1 MVEEWNGVEDAI
13 EDPEEIRVIF
23 SALDSFSQYA
33 KNAHMN
39 CTHFR
44 RQAFYALPQA
54 HWQMLAAP
62 PFNYLD
68 TLNRV
73 DDAIESNAELART
86 IVTMGLRSFGMVGA
100 DEEAVVPE
108 EWSGI
113 AKYNDLDKARSTI
126 RQFYRDWSSE
136 GRVERDACYGPVFRA
151 LEAEKAR
158 RRLASDSRTDAT
170 TTQTQTPAEPQ
181 TSVASP
187 LRVLVPGAGL
197 GRLVFELCRL
207 GYDTEGNEISY
218 HQLLASSYILNSCE
232 RAGRHTIYPWIH
244 SFSNHKSRANQFT
257 AYSIPDVHPQQA
269 LAETTAAGAKIG
281 TMQMCAADF
290 LCLYGDDAHA
300 GTYDAVATVFFLD
313 TAPNLIRYLEVIWRC
328 LRPGGVLINIGPL
341 LWHWENH
348 VPGQNGYDGD
358 GDHDENDTSMGVAD
372 PGSFELTDDEVV
384 ALVEKT
390 GFVVETR
397 ESDLR
402 APYVQ
407 DAHSM
412 LQTVYNASHWVARKP
427 ESAK

>member
-1 MVEEWNGVEDAI
+1 MAEEWSGVEEAI
-13 EDPEEIRVIF
+13 EDPEEIRVIYC
-23 SALDSFSQYA
+23 ALDSFSQYA

-86 IVTMGLRSFGMVGA
+86 IVTMGLRSFGVVGA
-100 DEEAVVPE
+100 GAEAAIPE

-158 RRLASDSRTDAT
+158 KQASAGRAHT
-170 TTQTQTPAEPQ
+170 TTETQADLQ
-181 TSVASP
+181 P

-197 GRLVFELCRL
+197 GRLVFDLCRL

-232 RAGRHTIYPWIH
+232 RAGRHIIYPWIH
-244 SFSNHKSRANQFT
+244 SFSNHKSRANQFA

-269 LAETTAAGAKIG
+269 LAETTAAGGKIG
-281 TMQMCAADF
+281 TMEMCAADF

-300 GTYDAVATVFFLD
+300 GAYDAVATVFFLD

-328 LRPGGVLINIGPL
+328 LRPGGVLINVGPL

-348 VPGQNGYDGD
+348 VPGHHGYDGD
-358 GDHDENDTSMGVAD
+358 GDYDENTSLGIAD

-384 ALVEKT
+384 ALVKKT

-397 ESDLR
+397 QSDLR

-407 DAHSM
+407 DTQSM
-412 LQTVYNASHWVARKP
+412 LQTVYNASHWIARKP
-427 ESAK
+427 ESTEPPT